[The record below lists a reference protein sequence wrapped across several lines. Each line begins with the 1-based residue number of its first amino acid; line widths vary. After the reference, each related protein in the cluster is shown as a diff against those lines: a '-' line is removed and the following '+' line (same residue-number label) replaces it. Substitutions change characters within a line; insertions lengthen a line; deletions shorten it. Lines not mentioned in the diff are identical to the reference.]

1 MRGRFVPTAIIVAL
15 VFALGF
21 ATACG
26 LGAGDEDELTDV
38 EFLRQLGELDNQY
51 VLQGEALADDALAKI
66 TDASEQERLVA
77 TRDFVRETLR
87 IFEEFVDAAGDLN
100 APPDFVE
107 SHGRLMQAR
116 ADAVQAWE
124 DLLAQLEGVESEA
137 EAKEQIEAFFTGPAF
152 ELIDKPC
159 FAEQAIGVDLGC
171 VDFEE

>member
-1 MRGRFVPTAIIVAL
+1 MKGRFVPTAIIVAL
-15 VFALGF
+15 VLALAF

-26 LGAGDEDELTDV
+26 LGGGDEEMAPA

-51 VLQGEALADDALAKI
+51 VLQGEALADDASAKI
-66 TDASEQERLVA
+66 AGASEQERLVA

-100 APPDFVE
+100 APADFVE

-124 DLLAQLEGVESEA
+124 DLLAQLEGVDSEA
-137 EAKEQIEAFFTGPAF
+137 ETKELVQAFFTGPAF
-152 ELIDKPC
+152 KSLDKPC
-159 FAEQAIGVDLGC
+159 FAEQAIGIDLGC
-171 VDFEE
+171 AETEE